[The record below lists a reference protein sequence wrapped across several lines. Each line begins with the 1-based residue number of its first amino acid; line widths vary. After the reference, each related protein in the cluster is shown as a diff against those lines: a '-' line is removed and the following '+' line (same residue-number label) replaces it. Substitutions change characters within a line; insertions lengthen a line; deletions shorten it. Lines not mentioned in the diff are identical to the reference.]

1 MPSTSATLA
10 SILGSE
16 EAAILDCWLSNSE
29 PDDSL
34 AAIIEENSYRGTEF
48 SRYSAL
54 QGAVGA
60 VLLRDVQGR
69 LPRCA
74 VLFPERNV
82 LAISRGE
89 VRRARRSNVS
99 VVGQH
104 LFTINWADGAPGMN
118 WPTSYCA
125 VWLPVS
131 DVWVVTASDDSG
143 EMHGFMDVALGWF
156 PATAAFEDGVAD
168 VLTRDWSAW
177 AADRQPAWEELTSR
191 GRLSATVIYACRE
204 QAWSAET
211 VEEETACEAD

>member
-1 MPSTSATLA
+1 MSSSKTLA

-16 EAAILDCWLSNSE
+16 EADALECWLSNKE
-29 PDDSL
+29 PPDTL
-34 AAIIEENSYRGTEF
+34 TAWIEENAYRESEF

-60 VLLRDVQGR
+60 VLLRDLQGR

-74 VLFPERNV
+74 ILFPDINV

-89 VRRARRSNVS
+89 ARRARTSNVRL
-99 VVGQH
+99 VGQR
-104 LFTINWADGAPGMN
+104 LFGLNWVDGAPGMS
-118 WPTSYCA
+118 WPTAYFA
-125 VWLPVS
+125 VWVPIR
-131 DVWVVTASDDSG
+131 DVFVVTASDDTG
-143 EMHGFMDVALGWF
+143 EMHGFLDVALGWF
-156 PATAAFEDGVAD
+156 PATAAFEDSVAD
-168 VLTRDWSAW
+168 ILTKDWSAW